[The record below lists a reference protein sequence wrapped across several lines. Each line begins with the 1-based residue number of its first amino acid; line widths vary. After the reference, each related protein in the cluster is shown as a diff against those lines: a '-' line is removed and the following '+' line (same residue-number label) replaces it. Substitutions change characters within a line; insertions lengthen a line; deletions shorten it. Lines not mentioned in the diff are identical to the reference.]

1 MSGIFI
7 ERDWY
12 ESTNRICRR
21 CRSPVWKSDNPKYSF
36 QCLECDED
44 LFEFET
50 DEQCPDYSPKVIIAR
65 YVGGITLNVGLE
77 YVLDD
82 DKNELVFNGQP
93 EAETFLLSMGV
104 ASEDLEFMYFIE
116 FENEIMDRK

>member
-12 ESTNRICRR
+12 ENTNRICRR
-21 CRSPVWKSDNPKYSF
+21 CKSPVWESNSLEYPF

-50 DEQCPDYSPKVIIAR
+50 DEQCPHYSPKVIIAR
-65 YVGGITLNVGLE
+65 HVGGITLNVGLE

-82 DKNELVFNGQP
+82 EKNELVFNGQS
-93 EAETFLLSMGV
+93 EAETFLLSKGV
-104 ASEDLEFMYFIE
+104 PLEDLEFMYFIE